1 MNGSYKGRLHLL
13 MPATADTILH
23 LQHQIAL
30 HSDQAAYK
38 ELYIIFY
45 RPLLQFAYSFVRS
58 HETAEE
64 IVSDV
69 FVNLWKKREAL
80 TDIHNLKLYLFVST
94 KNTALNYLRA
104 QKKPLLQAEQ
114 YQVQLQSIYFDPER
128 LMITAEMVNRVQAAI
143 RKLPPRC
150 QLVFK
155 LVKEDGLKYRE
166 VAELLN
172 LSLKTVENQMTTAT
186 RRLGEAMAFDILS
199 TLSSDHK

>member
-1 MNGSYKGRLHLL
+1 
-13 MPATADTILH
+13 MPATADQILN
-23 LQHQIAL
+23 LQQRIAL
-30 HSDQAAYK
+30 HSDQSAYK
-38 ELYIIFY
+38 ELYLLFY
-45 RPLLQFAYSFVRS
+45 KPLLQFGYSFIRS
-58 HETAEE
+58 HEMAEE

-69 FVNLWKKREAL
+69 FVNLWKKRENIS
-80 TDIHNLKLYLFVST
+80 DIQNLRLYLFVST
-94 KNTALNYLRA
+94 KNTALNYLRS

-150 QLVFK
+150 QLIFK

-172 LSLKTVENQMTTAT
+172 LSVKTVENQMITAT
-186 RRLGEAMAFDILS
+186 RRVGEAIRFDMLTTITS
-199 TLSSDHK
+199 GQK

>member
-1 MNGSYKGRLHLL
+1 
-13 MPATADTILH
+13 MPATADQILN
-23 LQHQIAL
+23 LQQRIAL
-30 HSDQAAYK
+30 HSDQSAYK
-38 ELYIIFY
+38 ELYLLFY
-45 RPLLQFAYSFVRS
+45 KPLLQFGYSFVRS
-58 HETAEE
+58 HEMAEE

-69 FVNLWKKREAL
+69 FVNLWKKKAQI
-80 TDIHNLKLYLFVST
+80 TDIQNLRLYLFVST
-94 KNTALNYLRA
+94 KNTALNYLRS

-150 QLVFK
+150 QLIFK

-172 LSLKTVENQMTTAT
+172 LSVKTVENQMITAT
-186 RRLGEAMAFDILS
+186 RRVGEAIRFDMLTTITS
-199 TLSSDHK
+199 GQK

>member
-1 MNGSYKGRLHLL
+1 
-13 MPATADTILH
+13 MPVTADQILN
-23 LQHQIAL
+23 LQQRIAV
-30 HSDQAAYK
+30 HSDQSAYK
-38 ELYIIFY
+38 ELYLLFY
-45 RPLLQFAYSFVRS
+45 KPLLQFGYSFVRS
-58 HETAEE
+58 HEMAEE

-69 FVNLWKKREAL
+69 FVNLWKRRAHI
-80 TDIHNLKLYLFVST
+80 TDIQNLRLYLFVST
-94 KNTALNYLRA
+94 KNTALNYLRS

-150 QLVFK
+150 QLIFK

-172 LSLKTVENQMTTAT
+172 LSVKTVENQMITAT
-186 RRLGEAMAFDILS
+186 RRVGEAIRFDMLTTITS
-199 TLSSDHK
+199 GQK

>member
-1 MNGSYKGRLHLL
+1 
-13 MPATADTILH
+13 MPATADKILR
-23 LQHQIAL
+23 LQQEIAL
-30 HSDQAAYK
+30 QGDQTAYK
-38 ELYIIFY
+38 ELYLIFY
-45 RPLLQFAYSFVRS
+45 QPLLQFAYSFVRS
-58 HETAEE
+58 HENAEE

-69 FVNLWKKREAL
+69 FVNLWKRKEEL
-80 TDIHNLKLYLFVST
+80 NGIQNLKLYLFVST
-94 KNTALNYLRA
+94 KNTALNYLRS

-150 QLVFK
+150 QLIFK

-172 LSLKTVENQMTTAT
+172 LSLKTVENQVATAT
-186 RRLGEAMAFDILS
+186 RKLGEAMAFDMLSILTS
-199 TLSSDHK
+199 GHK

>member
-1 MNGSYKGRLHLL
+1 
-13 MPATADTILH
+13 MPATADHILN
-23 LQHQIAL
+23 LQQRIAL
-30 HSDQAAYK
+30 HSDQSAYK
-38 ELYIIFY
+38 ELYLLFY
-45 RPLLQFAYSFVRS
+45 KPLLQFGYSFVRS
-58 HETAEE
+58 HEMAEE

-69 FVNLWKKREAL
+69 FVNLWKKRAQI
-80 TDIHNLKLYLFVST
+80 TDIQNLRLYLFVST
-94 KNTALNYLRA
+94 KNTALNYLRS

-150 QLVFK
+150 QLIFK

-172 LSLKTVENQMTTAT
+172 LSVKTVENQMITAT
-186 RRLGEAMAFDILS
+186 RRVGEAIRFDMLTTITS
-199 TLSSDHK
+199 GQK

>member
-1 MNGSYKGRLHLL
+1 
-13 MPATADTILH
+13 MPATADKILY

-30 HSDQAAYK
+30 HGDQAAYK
-38 ELYIIFY
+38 DLYLIFY

-69 FVNLWKKREAL
+69 FVNIWKKRKELAG
-80 TDIHNLKLYLFVST
+80 IQNLKLYLFVSA

-150 QLVFK
+150 QLIFK

-172 LSLKTVENQMTTAT
+172 LSVKTVENQMATAIQ
-186 RRLGEAMAFDILS
+186 RLGEAMAFDMLS
-199 TLSSDHK
+199 TLSSGHK

>member
-1 MNGSYKGRLHLL
+1 
-13 MPATADTILH
+13 MPATADKILD
-23 LQHQIAL
+23 LQQQIAL
-30 HSDQAAYK
+30 HGDQSAYK
-38 ELYIIFY
+38 ELYLIFY
-45 RPLLQFAYSFVRS
+45 KPLMQFAYSFVRS

-69 FVNLWKKREAL
+69 FLNCWKKREELAG
-80 TDIHNLKLYLFVST
+80 IQNLRLYLFVSA
-94 KNTALNYLRA
+94 KNTALNYLRS

-128 LMITAEMVNRVQAAI
+128 LLITAEMVNRVQAAI

-150 QLVFK
+150 QLIFK

-172 LSLKTVENQMTTAT
+172 LSIKTVENQMTTAT
-186 RRLGEAMAFDILS
+186 RKLGEAMAFDMLS
-199 TLSSDHK
+199 IVTSGHK